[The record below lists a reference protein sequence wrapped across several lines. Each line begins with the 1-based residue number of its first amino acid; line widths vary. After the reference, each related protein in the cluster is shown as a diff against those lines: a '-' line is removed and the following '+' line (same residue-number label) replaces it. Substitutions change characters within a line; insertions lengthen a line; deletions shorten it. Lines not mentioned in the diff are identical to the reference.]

1 MESVKEDKE
10 EKSQVEEVAEV
21 ENGVAD
27 ATEAYAGDTVGIS
40 ANSAPVGKVFER
52 WEVVEG
58 NVTLTDSTNSTTTF
72 TMPAEN
78 VKIKAKYILIFDNVV
93 DDDNNITVPSDLFT
107 ITYDL
112 NGGVL
117 DGNVGEIKVTAFL
130 GETITIAKA
139 PTRAGY
145 KFLHW
150 KGSMYLPGESYVV
163 TENHKFVAQWEK
175 ITDNGGQDDN
185 GQDDNG
191 QNYDDTSNNFT
202 NQNKPTGKVI
212 YKVVTSKMPQTAIGR
227 SMMAFATLLLSGL
240 GLYGIVKKKED

>member
-1 MESVKEDKE
+1 M
-10 EKSQVEEVAEV
+10 
-21 ENGVAD
+21 
-27 ATEAYAGDTVGIS
+27 GDTVGIS

-78 VKIKAKYILIFDNVV
+78 VKVEAVYKDVS
-93 DDDNNITVPSDLFT
+93 DDDDNITVPSDLFT

-130 GETITIAKA
+130 GETITIAKV

-175 ITDNGGQDDN
+175 ITDNG